1 MKRMG
6 VFLCMAWMVMG
17 AAAAEVTDA
26 EIALA
31 TQGNYRGGFTD
42 GPWQEHWLTIHLI
55 AQNNREHLANFYFGP
70 HEEGTPMFSIQGR
83 TEEGVTR
90 FSGDVSIEG
99 AGWFGTQRFEG
110 EIVTAG
116 NPPVAGPFTGTLDGP
131 GGVKRFEAE
140 RVELGSPSMGA
151 EPPAG
156 AVVLFDGSSMDD
168 WERYPLTWG
177 ITGEGAFQVG
187 GSDLITKEQ
196 FGSKRLHLE
205 FRTPF
210 MPSARGQQRG
220 NSGVYI
226 QGVYE
231 IQVLDTFGLEPADNF
246 CGGFYQQAPPIVN
259 ACLPPMEWQTYEI
272 DFQAPKFNDA
282 GEKTQ
287 NARVTVHHN
296 GILIHDDL
304 ELTDRTPGG
313 MGGPERAAGNLLL
326 QDHGDRVQFRN
337 IWILPVED

>member
-1 MKRMG
+1 MKLRAL
-6 VFLCMAWMVMG
+6 FLGMTVILSSWAMAQVSD
-17 AAAAEVTDA
+17 TD
-26 EIALA
+26 IALA
-31 TQGNYRGGFTD
+31 TQGNYRGGFTE
-42 GPWQEHWLTIHLI
+42 GAWSEHWLTVHLI

-70 HEEGTPMFSIQGR
+70 HEDGIPYFSITGR
-83 TEEGVTR
+83 TEDGVTR
-90 FSGDVSIEG
+90 FEGEVSIEG
-99 AGWFGTQRFEG
+99 ASWFGTQQFKG

-116 NPPVAGPFTGTLDGP
+116 DPPVAGKFTGTLTGP
-131 GGVKRFEAE
+131 GGTKTFEVE
-140 RVELGSPSMGA
+140 RIELGSPTLGE

-156 AVVLFDGSSMDD
+156 AVVLFDGTSMEH

-177 ITGEGAFQVG
+177 ITGDAFQVG
-187 GSDLITKEQ
+187 GSDLITKQQ

-231 IQVLDTFGLEPADNF
+231 IQVLDTFGLERADNF
-246 CGGFYQQAPPIVN
+246 AGGFYQQAPPLVN
-259 ACLPPMEWQTYEI
+259 ACLPPMEWQTYDI
-272 DFQAPKFNDA
+272 DFTAPKFNEA
-282 GEKTQ
+282 GEKVE

-304 ELTDRTPGG
+304 ELSDRTPGG
-313 MGGPERAAGNLLL
+313 MGGPERALGHLLL
-326 QDHGDRVQFRN
+326 QDHGNSVQFRN
-337 IWILPVED
+337 IWVVSLDD